1 MKELIKKLVETTGP
15 SGYEAFI
22 RNVILEEV
30 KSFGENHIDAL
41 GNLIVLM
48 GNKGEGKKIM
58 LSAHMDEIGIMAT
71 HIDENGFVRFTKIG
85 GVRPKTS
92 LSAHVKFLDGTRGVI
107 GEEIQDRTG
116 EAMLLQHM
124 YIDVGATNRQDC
136 PVKVGD
142 IAVFDR
148 QFMDLGNR
156 LVAKAMDDR
165 ISCAILIQTLK
176 QLKTSPHQLFFV
188 FSAQEEVGLR
198 GATTAAYSIDP
209 DIGLSV
215 DVTDTGD
222 TPKGVRMDVKLGNGP
237 AIKIRDGGMLSDP
250 RVIEWMI
257 NTAKTNNLPY
267 QLEVLEGGTTDA
279 SAIQLTRAG
288 VPSGCLSIPTRYLHT
303 PAEMVDYRDVENS
316 VSLLLELISGPITI

>member
-15 SGYEAFI
+15 SGYEAII

-30 KSFGENHIDAL
+30 KSFGENRIDAL

-107 GEEIQDRTG
+107 GEEIQDRSG

-237 AIKIRDGGMLSDP
+237 AIKIRDSGMLSDP

-257 NTAKTNNLPY
+257 NTAKANNLPY

>member
-15 SGYEAFI
+15 SGYEAII

-30 KSFGENHIDAL
+30 KSFGENRIDAL

-85 GVRPKTS
+85 GVRPITS

-107 GEEIQDRTG
+107 GEEIQDRSG

-237 AIKIRDGGMLSDP
+237 AIKIRDSGMLSDP

-257 NTAKTNNLPY
+257 NTAKANNLPY